1 MSDTGPSA
9 SSLGLAEK
17 LEWLA
22 RPGAT
27 ALVASGIITVFAPLI
42 LTVYVSFF
50 DDKVIVFPP
59 QGYSLAWYG
68 SSIPQFISP
77 LLTSLKL
84 ALLAGG
90 LSLLFGVPAGIA
102 LSRYRNR
109 GTQGIG
115 TLLLAP
121 LTIPGIAI
129 GLAIYV
135 FAITVELRT
144 ELPLAG
150 SMALLVLAHVLI
162 TIPWV
167 IRICL
172 ASLTNHDRVTEE
184 AAASLG
190 ASPPRVIWRVTLP
203 AMRNGIVASGFFAF
217 IISFENLEISLFLVS
232 PGMSTL
238 PIAILQYL
246 EYRLDPLIA
255 AISVLQIVGIGAILF
270 ALGNFA
276 NLGRVAR

>member
-1 MSDTGPSA
+1 
-9 SSLGLAEK
+9 
-17 LEWLA
+17 
-22 RPGAT
+22 
-27 ALVASGIITVFAPLI
+27 
-42 LTVYVSFF
+42 
-50 DDKVIVFPP
+50 
-59 QGYSLAWYG
+59 
-68 SSIPQFISP
+68 
-77 LLTSLKL
+77 
-84 ALLAGG
+84 
-90 LSLLFGVPAGIA
+90 
-102 LSRYRNR
+102 
-109 GTQGIG
+109 
-115 TLLLAP
+115 